1 MPDVLLSSDSGA
13 SRVLTFNRPDA
24 LNAFNQDLWYAL
36 TDALDAAAVDDAVR
50 CVLLT
55 GTGRAFSA
63 GQDLTELADPSIFED
78 SEPGYEHLMPTLETF
93 PKPLLAAV
101 NGVGVGIGLT
111 ILLHCD
117 MVLIASD
124 ARLKV
129 PFMSL
134 GVTTEAAASL
144 LLPATTGR
152 QRAAEIIYTEP
163 WLDAE
168 TAVADGLALR
178 CVAPELLMQ
187 EANALAATVAAQP
200 LASLMATK
208 KLLNETR
215 LDAVR
220 AARARESAAF
230 TELVSTM
237 TTQGI
242 DDKAE

>member
-1 MPDVLLSSDSGA
+1 MPDVLLSSNSGA
-13 SRVLTFNRPDA
+13 SRVLTFNRPDS

-36 TDALDAAAVDDAVR
+36 SDALDAAAVDDAVR

-63 GQDLTELADPSIFED
+63 GQDLTEMADPSIFKD

-152 QRAAEIIYTEP
+152 QRAAGSGDHLHRT
-163 WLDAE
+163 LARRRNGGGRRACSALRRARAVDAGSE
-168 TAVADGLALR
+168 CVGRHGRRPTTGIADGH
-178 CVAPELLMQ
+178 Q
-187 EANALAATVAAQP
+187 EAAERIAP
-200 LASLMATK
+200 
-208 KLLNETR
+208 R
-215 LDAVR
+215 C
-220 AARARESAAF
+220 SACSAG
-230 TELVSTM
+230 
-237 TTQGI
+237 QGI
-242 DDKAE
+242 SCVHGAGLDDDDSGY